1 MRIAII
7 GAGVFGLASALELA
21 RRGHRV
27 ELFEADAIPAERAAS
42 NDVSKALRRTYGPMT
57 KRYGPLAVQARDAWR
72 ALERATGTTIYRETG
87 YVGLST
93 HLAPGSFEQ
102 DSLDAL
108 ARSADPPR
116 RVDVAIAATLLP
128 NFDLTGVDG
137 AIHDVIAGWLDPIAA
152 LEALAHRARAHGATL
167 HTHTRIASVEALDAD
182 AVVIAAGA
190 WVARLAPALRM
201 NVTPSLQVELLFRA
215 RAGANAPRQW
225 PFWSFD
231 LATKG
236 FYGFPESPEGLF
248 KVACHRP
255 GRTVDPDGSREAPP
269 EDVETIAT
277 FVSERIPFLERHPT
291 QVRTCL
297 YTMSEDG
304 DFVFD
309 RIEGPRPIVVA
320 GCGSG
325 HAFKFG
331 PKLGEFAADAIEGKP
346 VPAEFRVPRQGGRRT
361 V

>member
-7 GAGVFGLASALELA
+7 GAGVFGLATALELA

-27 ELFEADAIPAERAAS
+27 ELFEADSIPAERAAS

-57 KRYGPLAVQARDAWR
+57 KRYGPLAVEARDAWR
-72 ALERATGTTIYRETG
+72 ALERATGATIYRETG

-93 HLAPGSFEQ
+93 RFVPGTFEH
-102 DSLDAL
+102 DSLEAL
-108 ARSADPPR
+108 STASHAPR
-116 RVDVAIAATLLP
+116 RVDVDTAATLLP
-128 NFDLTGVDG
+128 NFDLDGVDA
-137 AIHDVIAGWLDPIAA
+137 AIHDQIAGWLDPIAA
-152 LEALAHRARAHGATL
+152 LEALAHQARVHGATL
-167 HTHTRIASVEALDAD
+167 TTHQRVASVESLEAD

-190 WVARLAPALRM
+190 WVARLAPSLRM
-201 NVTPSLQVELLFRA
+201 KVTPSLQVELLFRP
-215 RAGANAPRQW
+215 RRESAPPDHW

-231 LATKG
+231 LATQG
-236 FYGFPESPEGLF
+236 FYGFPASPEGLF

-269 EDVETIAT
+269 EDVEAIAT
-277 FVSERIPFLERHPT
+277 FVRERIPFLEPT
-291 QVRTCL
+291 PAQVRTCL

-309 RIEGPRPIVVA
+309 RIEADRPVVVA

-331 PKLGEFAADAIEGKP
+331 PKLGVFAADAIEGKP